1 MKPSHGEWEM
11 GSWCKPGWRK
21 HQCTPK
27 CSELDLRDLFVPFFP
42 SINSLQVE
50 LNNIFML
57 RKQLEED
64 VVGNRNLQKILQDQI
79 KDMKNHKGLYPCPAQ
94 PSSCTKEKWFYY
106 SHFAGMEK
114 KYLKVKKV
122 WKDCFFFDF
131 FYCRWFGGFVTECLG
146 AIRAHTEGQFRFPC
160 SKCLKFYGNS
170 TAGII
175 SCCLQLCTH
184 TIYCFPQK
192 SQICFPQKSQI
203 PDLES
208 VSGHGITFWP
218 WGGIISQRACGS
230 GTGNFLLTEVFPKKE
245 KIPRSFDT

>member
-21 HQCTPK
+21 HQNVLNWI
-27 CSELDLRDLFVPFFP
+27 SEIYLSLFFP

-64 VVGNRNLQKILQDQI
+64 VLGNRNLQKILQDQI

-94 PSSCTKEKWFYY
+94 PFSCTKEKWFYY

-114 KYLKVKKV
+114 KYLRVKKM
-122 WKDCFFFDF
+122 WKDFFFFYF

-146 AIRAHTEGQFRFPC
+146 AIRAHTEGQFLFPC

-184 TIYCFPQK
+184 TIYFSHK
-192 SQICFPQKSQI
+192 SHRFVFHNS
-203 PDLES
+203 
-208 VSGHGITFWP
+208 HGFLTLNQ
-218 WGGIISQRACGS
+218 SLAMGS
-230 GTGNFLLTEVFPKKE
+230 LSDHEG
-245 KIPRSFDT
+245 

>member
-21 HQCTPK
+21 HQNVLNWI
-27 CSELDLRDLFVPFFP
+27 SEIYLSLFFP

-64 VVGNRNLQKILQDQI
+64 VLGNRNLQKILQDQI

-114 KYLKVKKV
+114 KYLRVKKGV
-122 WKDCFFFDF
+122 KRFFFLLF
-131 FYCRWFGGFVTECLG
+131 LLQMIWWICNRMSWSNQGTYRGTVSLSMQQMFEILWQFYCRDHFMLP
-146 AIRAHTEGQFRFPC
+146 AALYPHN
-160 SKCLKFYGNS
+160 L
-170 TAGII
+170 
-175 SCCLQLCTH
+175 L
-184 TIYCFPQK
+184 FPQK
-192 SQICFPQKSQI
+192 SQICFPQ
-203 PDLES
+203 
-208 VSGHGITFWP
+208 
-218 WGGIISQRACGS
+218 
-230 GTGNFLLTEVFPKKE
+230 
-245 KIPRSFDT
+245 